1 LNDFFASAL
10 TNPRSQFFA
19 VLNRDT
25 VGDWEGNIMIGV
37 SFSRVC
43 IAVSVASD
51 DLDA

>member
-1 LNDFFASAL
+1 LNDFFALSL

-19 VLNRDT
+19 VLNPDA
-25 VGDWEGNIMIGV
+25 VGDREGQVVVGM

-43 IAVSVASD
+43 IAVSVTSD